1 MFRKPQFFYDASSG
15 NGSGA
20 GSEPGTSTDY
30 KAMYETLKREVDG
43 GKYIA
48 MERYTGLQGVLQTA
62 QDKAKSLEEQLNQTN
77 GKLGDLTTAKSTLET
92 QLATLQTNLGELTTF
107 KTTAEQE
114 LAQKT
119 SKLQR
124 YDVLVTKFPDLVPFE
139 GRKLL
144 PDAPVDQLEKVFGD
158 FRATIQDLTKEAG
171 KKMLQGAS
179 PEGGAG
185 GTGTSPNLPSDK
197 AEQVK
202 ALREQK
208 LEAARKGDVKLYDKL
223 DAQQKALEK
232 S

>member
-1 MFRKPQFFYDASSG
+1 MFRKPMFYYDASSG

-20 GSEPGTSTDY
+20 GSEPGSSTDY
-30 KAMYETLKREVDG
+30 KALYETLKRDVDG

-62 QDKAKSLEEQLNQTN
+62 QDKAKSLEEQLNQTS
-77 GKLGDLTTAKSTLET
+77 GKLGDLTTVKSTLET
-92 QLATLQTNLGELTTF
+92 QLAALQTNLGELTTF

-114 LAQKT
+114 LAQKN

-124 YDVLVTKFPDLVPFE
+124 FEVLVTKFPDLVPFE
-139 GRKLL
+139 GKKLL

-158 FRATIQDLTKEAG
+158 FRTTIQELTKDAG

-185 GTGTSPNLPSDK
+185 NAGSAGNLPSDK

-202 ALREQK
+202 ALMTQK
-208 LEAARKGDVKLYDKL
+208 REAALKGDVKLYDKL

-232 S
+232 P